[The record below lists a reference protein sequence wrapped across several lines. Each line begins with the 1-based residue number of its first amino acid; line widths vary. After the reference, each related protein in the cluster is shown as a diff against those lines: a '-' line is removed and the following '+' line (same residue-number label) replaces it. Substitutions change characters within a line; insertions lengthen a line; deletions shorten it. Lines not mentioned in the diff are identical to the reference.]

1 MASRGSLMLLSV
13 AALALVACTE
23 NPTEARSL
31 LVGTGSKSVNAGAI
45 EFAPLKYQEPAQ
57 LVASDAGT
65 ELIVREARLGTPGA
79 PAPNILYWSG
89 SVIRDIKTAAIYYG
103 ASPVYNNGPQPGTA
117 GSATADGSLVGHFLR
132 NIGGTPYW
140 NINSTY
146 FQNQGTNTQYV
157 NNTMQYAGFW
167 AANAGPGNLS
177 APVSGE
183 VVTQN
188 RMAAL
193 IEEGFA
199 TGKLTYD
206 PSTVYMIFTGPGVNL
221 GGGFSPDGLAYCAW
235 HSAYRAGDGRIVQ
248 YSAMPYDADFTPA
261 HPSTHGFIC
270 VPQNGSPNSDVGA
283 DGTVSAMTH
292 EIEETATDPVS
303 LWGKKFFYGW
313 YDVGFGENADKCAYT
328 YGPTLT
334 RNSSNP
340 ANVYFYNMTVGGKRF
355 LVQQNWS
362 NVKVEGCLVAR

>member
-199 TGKLTYD
+199 T
-206 PSTVYMIFTGPGVNL
+206 PPV
-221 GGGFSPDGLAYCAW
+221 GGIPRRCEVVAGNPLLESKWA
-235 HSAYRAGDGRIVQ
+235 RANETTSSVRIVERLAIRHECRGQ
-248 YSAMPYDADFTPA
+248 DVEASFEWRIVVDHKRERIGRRHAHLIGVTPESRSNRGIA
-261 HPSTHGFIC
+261 QVLQIELRVRAREGPSC
-270 VPQNGSPNSDVGA
+270 
-283 DGTVSAMTH
+283 M
-292 EIEETATDPVS
+292 
-303 LWGKKFFYGW
+303 KFH
-313 YDVGFGENADKCAYT
+313 VRPK
-328 YGPTLT
+328 L
-334 RNSSNP
+334 
-340 ANVYFYNMTVGGKRF
+340 
-355 LVQQNWS
+355 
-362 NVKVEGCLVAR
+362 